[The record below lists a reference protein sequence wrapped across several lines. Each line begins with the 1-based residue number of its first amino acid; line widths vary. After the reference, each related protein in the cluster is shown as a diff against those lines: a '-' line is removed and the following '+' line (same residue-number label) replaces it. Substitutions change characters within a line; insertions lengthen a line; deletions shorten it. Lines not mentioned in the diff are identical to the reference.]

1 MKAGV
6 ILPTI
11 SILLLISSLYS
22 AGAEQSSHNFIVRK
36 RLKKQPSLRTRVGQ
50 FLRMKHR
57 HQHLNQDHSKFS
69 RMKGAD
75 HQKKAMHHGLP
86 KKSHSYWRGKEA
98 HGVSKTYHERSGQKH
113 RHQVGLDKRRQH
125 HEHREHMEHREKM
138 EHMKHMKQKR
148 HHDLR

>member
-11 SILLLISSLYS
+11 SILLLISSLYC
-22 AGAEQSSHNFIVRK
+22 AGAEQSSHKFIVRK

-50 FLRMKHR
+50 FLRMKHK
-57 HQHLNQDHSKFS
+57 HQEIKQEHTKFS

-86 KKSHSYWRGKEA
+86 KRSHSYWRGKAE
-98 HGVSKTYHERSGQKH
+98 HGVSKSYHERRGQKH
-113 RHQVGLDKRRQH
+113 HREVGQDKRRKH
-125 HEHREHMEHREKM
+125 HEHMERMAHREHMEHM
-138 EHMKHMKQKR
+138 EEKR